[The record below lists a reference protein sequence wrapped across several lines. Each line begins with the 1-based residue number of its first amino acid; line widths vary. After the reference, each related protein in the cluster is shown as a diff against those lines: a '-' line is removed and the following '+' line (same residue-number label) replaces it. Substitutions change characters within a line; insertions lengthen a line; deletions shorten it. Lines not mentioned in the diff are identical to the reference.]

1 MNTEQCMKMMTAMKS
16 ACSSEAEFWYALK
29 LMGSVKPSEP
39 SETPSEAP
47 VPKARKS
54 PKSSDAAPKAPS
66 AWNLMVT
73 QTVSEMKQSGWTSWT
88 DAKGGV
94 WPASRSDTVKDKS
107 GAESEQYVYDGGAH
121 DGKQP
126 SPALGGMARASYL
139 KGQSEPEHAA
149 KVAAYHA
156 KKAEKSSAAASVAS
170 VSSDAEA
177 EAAPKK
183 GGRPK
188 MTEEQKAAAKLKREA
203 KKAAAPA
210 PIALRGEWAELEEQ
224 KEKEE

>member
-16 ACSSEAEFWYALK
+16 ACSSEADFWHALK
-29 LMGSVKPSEP
+29 LMGSEASEA
-39 SETPSEAP
+39 SEAP
-47 VPKARKS
+47 KAK
-54 PKSSDAAPKAPS
+54 KQKGSDAEEKVRKEPN
-66 AWNLMVT
+66 AWNVLIS
-73 QTVSEMKQSGWTSWT
+73 QTVAEMKQSGWQSWT
-88 DAKGGV
+88 DGKGLL
-94 WPASRSDTVKDKS
+94 WPASRSALVKNKS
-107 GAESEQYVYDGGAH
+107 GAESKQYVYDGGDH

-139 KGQSEPEHAA
+139 KQQSDPEA
-149 KVAAYHA
+149 KAKAQAYQA
-156 KKAEKSSAAASVAS
+156 KLAEKRSASAPSSE
-170 VSSDAEA
+170 AEA
-177 EAAPKK
+177 EAEPATDAAPKK

-203 KKAAAPA
+203 KKAAPA